1 MKIFTSDL
9 KVFPLPRKWLNSL
22 KAITRKLWGVD
33 LDDLIGQYHF
43 ATCFDMN
50 CLLWSTNRRSRRR
63 RVIYEG
69 FWIGVYHEK
78 RLLPSISLVEKIF
91 ANNHFRAAI
100 VVTYKASELFL
111 YGKDVFETSVLTS
124 YEPAD
129 SIVAVLEPEE
139 KFVIGFALYDASC
152 KCYRNLYDLSIFLR
166 LLG

>member
-1 MKIFTSDL
+1 MKSLTSEL

-22 KAITRKLWGVD
+22 KAITRKLWSVD
-33 LDDLIGQYHF
+33 LDDFIGQCNF
-43 ATCFDMN
+43 ATCFGTD
-50 CLLWSTNRRSRRR
+50 CLLWSANSSARER

-69 FWIGVYHEK
+69 LWIGVFHER

-100 VVTYKASELFL
+100 VVNDKASELFL
-111 YGKDVFETSVLTS
+111 YGRDVFETSVLTR
-124 YEPAD
+124 YEPVD
-129 SIVAVLEPEE
+129 GIVAVLEPEE
-139 KFVIGFALYDASC
+139 KSVIGFAHYDASC